1 MKMMKK
7 EWKIPVCWEMC
18 SMVTVQAA
26 TLEEAFQYVKDN
38 LDDIPL
44 PIGAYYTD
52 GSFGPSMEDIEEIRE
67 VYNGGQKDF

>member
-1 MKMMKK
+1 
-7 EWKIPVCWEMC
+7 
-18 SMVTVQAA
+18 MVTVQAA